1 MSEKKKIIF
10 MKKKP
15 DKYKELNYDS
25 VNNLSYNVETI
36 NYELVNKIIALNN
49 SKLLDNIDCLKS
61 TKTKKIITKLSNTF
75 YDDDTVDKESLV
87 EDLIG
92 GKQIF
97 YDYDKNI
104 IYNSSYNII
113 GTIMDN
119 DIEFYDTTYVEE
131 ENNINDVNDINDISD
146 EKTLENK
153 IDLKN

>member
-131 ENNINDVNDINDISD
+131 ENNINDVNDINDVSD

-153 IDLKN
+153 ID

>member
-1 MSEKKKIIF
+1 MTKQRE
-10 MKKKP
+10 
-15 DKYKELNYDS
+15 
-25 VNNLSYNVETI
+25 
-36 NYELVNKIIALNN
+36 
-49 SKLLDNIDCLKS
+49 S

-113 GTIMDN
+113 GSIMDN

-131 ENNINDVNDINDISD
+131 ENNINDINDINDVNNINDVSD

>member
-10 MKKKP
+10 KKKKP
-15 DKYKELNYDS
+15 DKYKELNYDII
-25 VNNLSYNVETI
+25 NNVRYNVETI
-36 NYELVNKIIALNN
+36 DYELVNKIIALNN

-61 TKTKKIITKLSNTF
+61 KKTKKIITKLSNTF
-75 YDDDTVDKESLV
+75 YDEDTVDKESLV

>member
-10 MKKKP
+10 KKKKP
-15 DKYKELNYDS
+15 DKYKELNYDII
-25 VNNLSYNVETI
+25 NNVRYNVETI
-36 NYELVNKIIALNN
+36 DYELVNKIIALNN

-61 TKTKKIITKLSNTF
+61 KKTKKIITKLSNTF
-75 YDDDTVDKESLV
+75 YDEDTVDKESLV

-119 DIEFYDTTYVEE
+119 DIEFYDTTYV
-131 ENNINDVNDINDISD
+131 
-146 EKTLENK
+146 
-153 IDLKN
+153 

>member
-10 MKKKP
+10 KKKKP
-15 DKYKELNYDS
+15 DKYKELNYDI
-25 VNNLSYNVETI
+25 VNNVSYNVETI

-61 TKTKKIITKLSNTF
+61 KKTKKIITKLSNTF
-75 YDDDTVDKESLV
+75 YDEDTVDTESLV

-113 GTIMDN
+113 GSIMDN
-119 DIEFYDTTYVEE
+119 DIEFYDTSYIETN
-131 ENNINDVNDINDISD
+131 NNINDVSD

-153 IDLKN
+153 IDLKI

>member
-10 MKKKP
+10 KKKKP
-15 DKYKELNYDS
+15 DKYRELNYDII
-25 VNNLSYNVETI
+25 NNINYNVETI

-61 TKTKKIITKLSNTF
+61 KKTKKIITKLSNTF
-75 YDDDTVDKESLV
+75 YDEDTVDTESLV
-87 EDLIG
+87 EDLIA

-113 GTIMDN
+113 GSIMDN
-119 DIEFYDTTYVEE
+119 DIEFYDTSYIETD
-131 ENNINDVNDINDISD
+131 NNINDVSD

>member
-1 MSEKKKIIF
+1 MSGKKKIIF
-10 MKKKP
+10 KKKKP
-15 DKYKELNYDS
+15 DKYKELNYEI
-25 VNNLSYNVETI
+25 VNNISYNVETI

-61 TKTKKIITKLSNTF
+61 KKTKKIITKLSNTF
-75 YDDDTVDKESLV
+75 YDEDTVDTESLV

-113 GTIMDN
+113 GSIMDN
-119 DIEFYDTTYVEE
+119 DIEFYDTSYI
-131 ENNINDVNDINDISD
+131 ENDNNVNDVSD

-153 IDLKN
+153 IDLKI

>member
-10 MKKKP
+10 KKKKP
-15 DKYKELNYDS
+15 DKYRELSYDII
-25 VNNLSYNVETI
+25 NNINYNVETI

-61 TKTKKIITKLSNTF
+61 KKTKKIITKLSNTF
-75 YDDDTVDKESLV
+75 YDEDPVDKESLV
-87 EDLIG
+87 EDLIA

-131 ENNINDVNDINDISD
+131 ENNINDVNVNNDVND

-153 IDLKN
+153 ID